1 MPARRLLYLNGH
13 QLSAYHWQAGVLI
26 AEGSFDAGNVGS
38 LPFAG
43 YLAQHSKS
51 IFSILANVSEEGFH
65 IETIPFL
72 RGGDRRAIIAR
83 KLGQLFF
90 NVSLSAS
97 LSLGHQKS
105 RRKDERILLAAFT
118 NHELFA
124 PWLAAMANA
133 EVALAGIY
141 SLPLLGPL
149 LLKKLGVARDPC
161 LLLSIQDQSI
171 RQSYLENG
179 ELHFSRLTP
188 LTNSSIGGIA
198 QTFASEAAKLQ
209 QYLVSQR
216 LIGRQQPLVAYL
228 LAHANTRKAIESSC
242 IDSDTLV
249 FAILDIEES
258 ARLCGLKALPENTH
272 CEPLFL
278 NLLATDPPRSQFA
291 DDELRHNY
299 HLWLLRAVLRGT
311 AAVLLLGCLLLSG
324 KLLVDTQR
332 LKQEVEVLQAE
343 TALASR
349 RYADIVKTFPPIP
362 TTNEA
367 LRQVIDRY
375 LELERNSTS
384 PDALYREISRALEDV
399 PAVELDAIDWQVSDA
414 LASRPA
420 SASDSPNSGPAPAA
434 SESAVVRGTVRLGA
448 DSNPR
453 QILAVFN
460 RLVDALK
467 SNSKLL
473 VEVQQ
478 QPFDVESGKSLKGGS
493 AAADEQLP
501 RAFEVQI
508 RRNIES

>member
-1 MPARRLLYLNGH
+1 MHARRLLYLNGH

-242 IDSDTLV
+242 IDRDTLV

-299 HLWLLRAVLRGT
+299 HLWLLRGRGVWEILPYSILKVPAGFPVRVFVYGCNVLGAGHLGVGKREMLLISVLVSRGT
-311 AAVLLLGCLLLSG
+311 SFLSVLS
-324 KLLVDTQR
+324 
-332 LKQEVEVLQAE
+332 
-343 TALASR
+343 
-349 RYADIVKTFPPIP
+349 
-362 TTNEA
+362 
-367 LRQVIDRY
+367 
-375 LELERNSTS
+375 
-384 PDALYREISRALEDV
+384 V
-399 PAVELDAIDWQVSDA
+399 PAGDLTAAQAGRSEVRKQKRRGAGLAI
-414 LASRPA
+414 
-420 SASDSPNSGPAPAA
+420 
-434 SESAVVRGTVRLGA
+434 GA
-448 DSNPR
+448 MEP
-453 QILAVFN
+453 
-460 RLVDALK
+460 
-467 SNSKLL
+467 
-473 VEVQQ
+473 
-478 QPFDVESGKSLKGGS
+478 
-493 AAADEQLP
+493 
-501 RAFEVQI
+501 
-508 RRNIES
+508 